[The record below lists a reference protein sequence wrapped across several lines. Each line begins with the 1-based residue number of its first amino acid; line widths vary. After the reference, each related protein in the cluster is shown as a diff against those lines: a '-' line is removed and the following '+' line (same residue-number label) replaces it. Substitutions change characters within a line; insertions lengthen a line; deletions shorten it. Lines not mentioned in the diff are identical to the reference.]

1 MNNELK
7 EFAKENI
14 EKMIKQLVELYEF
27 QENIKKHNSFS
38 QKWTRR
44 WIKMKKLVL
53 KEIWKERLINFAFFV
68 GTIAFTYLAILRVS
82 NLGG

>member
-27 QENIKKHNSFS
+27 QENIKITFK
-38 QKWTRR
+38 
-44 WIKMKKLVL
+44 IK
-53 KEIWKERLINFAFFV
+53 EA
-68 GTIAFTYLAILRVS
+68 
-82 NLGG
+82 

>member
-27 QENIKKHNSFS
+27 QENIKITFK
-38 QKWTRR
+38 
-44 WIKMKKLVL
+44 IKKAK
-53 KEIWKERLINFAFFV
+53 
-68 GTIAFTYLAILRVS
+68 
-82 NLGG
+82 

>member
-27 QENIKKHNSFS
+27 QENIKITFK
-38 QKWTRR
+38 
-44 WIKMKKLVL
+44 IKEAQQLLTEMD
-53 KEIWKERLINFAFFV
+53 KEVDQNEKI
-68 GTIAFTYLAILRVS
+68 GT
-82 NLGG
+82 

>member
-27 QENIKKHNSFS
+27 QENIKITFK
-38 QKWTRR
+38 
-44 WIKMKKLVL
+44 IKEAKQLLTEMD
-53 KEIWKERLINFAFFV
+53 KEVDQNEKI
-68 GTIAFTYLAILRVS
+68 GT
-82 NLGG
+82 